1 MIRRPPRS
9 TRTDTLFP
17 YTTLFRSEIA
27 RGFNYSATLAVLPK
41 MQRQTATITCCLRKN
56 YAAAITTIQ
65 AYEHDFPTPSHYASS
80 CRLGCRH
87 ADCRSR
93 GGEHRFRNDFQ
104 RPLGNQPYTQLRA
117 PARPYHPGAKRSP
130 GPLAAA
136 MVPALSQWAAGF
148 RQGIRP
154 AGADRAGDRLR
165 HGREIGRAHV

>member
-1 MIRRPPRS
+1 
-9 TRTDTLFP
+9 
-17 YTTLFRSEIA
+17 
-27 RGFNYSATLAVLPK
+27 

-117 PARPYHPGAKRSP
+117 PARPYHPGAKRSEEHTSELQSLMRISYAVFCLKKQKKATKNP
-130 GPLAAA
+130 TLIIIYSA
-136 MVPALSQWAAGF
+136 
-148 RQGIRP
+148 
-154 AGADRAGDRLR
+154 
-165 HGREIGRAHV
+165 